1 MAEDQDGRP
10 HRSQTEPDGPPVLLR
25 QEFAQAGFWER
36 LVCFSARR
44 GGWGRFMEGL
54 IFGDRLPGI
63 LPRLEST
70 VNRDDMREVVGL
82 EVLTIPWVV
91 SPVRS
96 QE

>member
-1 MAEDQDGRP
+1 
-10 HRSQTEPDGPPVLLR
+10 
-25 QEFAQAGFWER
+25 
-36 LVCFSARR
+36 
-44 GGWGRFMEGL
+44 MEGL